1 MTEKKLTDEEK
12 KKFCDDKRTELQND
26 NPRILFLI
34 ARSKNLNLV
43 IYEALVEEKDS
54 KTLRVKKPVDVYWL
68 DVDPAYV
75 AANRKKGVKSDR
87 SELNFLESYQA
98 YGVGFEAVKDK
109 TGQYDLKLVAVPD
122 RPIRLSI
129 DEKGIPHTSIN
140 LTSSE
145 SKEKEACSLDKVYV
159 STTEGWLSIPKVE
172 YVELFGTS
180 LKTGKPVIEKVFV
193 K

>member
-1 MTEKKLTDEEK
+1 
-12 KKFCDDKRTELQND
+12 
-26 NPRILFLI
+26 
-34 ARSKNLNLV
+34 V
-43 IYEALVEEKDS
+43 
-54 KTLRVKKPVDVYWL
+54 

-98 YGVGFEAVKDK
+98 YGVGFESVKDK
-109 TGQYDLKLVAVPD
+109 RGQYDLKLVAVPD

-145 SKEKEACSLDKVYV
+145 SKVSEACSLDKVYV